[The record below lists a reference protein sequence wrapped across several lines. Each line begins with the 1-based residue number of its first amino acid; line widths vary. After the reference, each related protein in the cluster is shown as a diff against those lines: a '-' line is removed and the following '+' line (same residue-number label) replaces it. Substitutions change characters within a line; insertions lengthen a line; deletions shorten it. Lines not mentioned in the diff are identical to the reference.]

1 MTLNFDDFIS
11 NFWLAVA
18 ILLAILFLLL
28 WIGDF
33 MRAAMWKQRCKQT
46 EVERDD
52 FAKKYF
58 DLREAQLSEIRMRAR
73 LETARE
79 TRLARNLERVLT
91 EAPLSYLVDGPVV
104 PKKSKKDISENE

>member
-18 ILLAILFLLL
+18 ILLAVLFFTL
-28 WIGDF
+28 WLGDRF
-33 MRAAMWKQRCKQT
+33 RAAMWKQRCKQM

-91 EAPLSYLVDGPVV
+91 EAPLSYLVDGPT
-104 PKKSKKDISENE
+104 KSKKDNSENE